1 MNLVYEELKGMDV
14 AALTA
19 EMVRI
24 PSYSFM
30 ENQEDA
36 ISQYIVDYFQR
47 EGIEAYRYEIEP
59 GRFNAWPSSGVRHR
73 MQTTP

>member
-47 EGIEAYRYEIEP
+47 EGIE
-59 GRFNAWPSSGVRHR
+59 
-73 MQTTP
+73 